1 MSTAVPAAV
10 PQDDS
15 PTGGALATVA
25 GTGRD
30 EFGDPG
36 ERGSLTVADRVV
48 ERVAGYAVTLVE
60 EASAA
65 PRRVLG
71 VTVGSAAA
79 DREASVDARVDGHT
93 ATVEATVA
101 IAWPASVRT
110 VTARL
115 REQVRAD
122 VGRITGVRV
131 AHVDVDVVSMTA
143 PAARPRRVQ

>member
-1 MSTAVPAAV
+1 MSTAASAVVPDHAPVGTPLAAE
-10 PQDDS
+10 
-15 PTGGALATVA
+15 TGSAHPEL
-25 GTGRD
+25 
-30 EFGDPG
+30 GDPA

-48 ERVAGYAVTLVE
+48 ERVAGHAVTRVE
-60 EASAA
+60 GASAA

-71 VTVGSAAA
+71 VSVGGSRP
-79 DREASVDARVDGHT
+79 DREAAVDARVDGST

-101 IAWPASVRT
+101 VAWPASVRE

-115 REQVRAD
+115 REQVRDD